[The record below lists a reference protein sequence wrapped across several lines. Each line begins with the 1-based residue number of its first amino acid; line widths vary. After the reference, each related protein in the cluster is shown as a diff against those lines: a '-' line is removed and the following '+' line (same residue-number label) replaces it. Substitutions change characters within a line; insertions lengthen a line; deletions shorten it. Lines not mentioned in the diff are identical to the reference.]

1 MSEQPDLSRTELNRR
16 LSTLQAAMEELR
28 AERERDRLASSAEIE
43 TLRSL
48 AFKDRLTGLGNR
60 ALLESRT
67 SARGGFF
74 VLCDLDGFKAAQDAH
89 PEGHGYG
96 DRILREFADFLVAV
110 IRTNRGRSE
119 DRVAIRLGGDEFVV
133 WCPTR
138 HAARRIKKLVRMWRS
153 SDDAVSA
160 SAGLGRDM
168 AHADANLF
176 RNKRERKAGR
186 TWSAHVQ

>member
-1 MSEQPDLSRTELNRR
+1 MNEQPDLTRTELTRR
-16 LSTLQAAMEELR
+16 LSTLQQALDELR
-28 AERERDRLASSAEIE
+28 AERERARLESSAEIE

-48 AFKDRLTGLGNR
+48 AFKDKLTGLGNR

-67 SARGGFF
+67 HARGGFF

-89 PEGHGYG
+89 AEGHIYG

-110 IRTNRGRSE
+110 IRTNRARSE

-138 HAARRIKKLVRMWRS
+138 AAARRIKKLVRMWRS
-153 SDDAVSA
+153 HDGAVGA
-160 SAGLGRDM
+160 SAGMGLDM
-168 AHADANLF
+168 AHADATLF
-176 RNKRERKAGR
+176 ANKRARKAGR
-186 TWSAHVQ
+186 TWSAHIQ